1 MSSLSFESVIVVRDN
16 KTHFLKKENG
26 FGVLAMVAV
35 IAMTTTIMMGY
46 NVIGNAR
53 EKMRT
58 ETFIDGR
65 KKVSTRVL
73 GYLQSLT
80 MMSYNLSNQNS
91 PDKNT
96 ALRDCV
102 IAGEPSTVCP
112 NSFGLEFY
120 APLEGGKSEKVI
132 GSETSPAYQNQ
143 LGQVCIPLAADNH
156 SNCQFKAVSKCWL
169 SCPGGQTACGMVK
182 MIQCDV
188 EVSAVADSIVAKYM
202 HLKKT
207 TRFASSYSI
216 RLSRDQ
222 KSYVLNR
229 E

>member
-1 MSSLSFESVIVVRDN
+1 VDHN
-16 KTHFLKKENG
+16 KRIHLFKNENG

-58 ETFIDGR
+58 ETFIEGR
-65 KKVSTRVL
+65 KKVSSRVL

-102 IAGEPSTVCP
+102 LAGEPSTACP
-112 NSFGLEFY
+112 SSFGLEFY
-120 APLEGGKSEKVI
+120 APLEDGKSEKVI

-143 LGQVCIPLAADNH
+143 LGQVCTPLAADDH

-169 SCPGGQTACGMVK
+169 NCPGGQTACGMVK

-188 EVSAVADSIVAKYM
+188 EISPVADSIVAKYM
-202 HLKKT
+202 HFKKT

-216 RLSRDQ
+216 RLSRDK
-222 KSYVLNR
+222 KSYVVNR